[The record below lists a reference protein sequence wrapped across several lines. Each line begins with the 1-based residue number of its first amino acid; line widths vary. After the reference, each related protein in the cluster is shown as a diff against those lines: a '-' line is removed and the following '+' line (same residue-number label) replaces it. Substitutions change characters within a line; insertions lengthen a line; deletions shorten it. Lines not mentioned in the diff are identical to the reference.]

1 MRKNYEQGVDNYY
14 KQVHNSYRN
23 PHFYGITKTLNKFL
37 STFPKP
43 SSIVDLSCGRY
54 VLTSVECLLSNNS
67 SSGEATEIITNF
79 YKRRNEESPSIIATD
94 PFTMSAY
101 TQRTGRTCLPLSF
114 QDIAQG
120 KLEGEFEL
128 VIISF
133 ALHLISDNS
142 ALYSFLTQLSYQSKY
157 LCILSPHKKPEIKQS
172 WGFERLNPL
181 TLEVD
186 QSDNEELYIERVRLR
201 LFKSYNYFS

>member
-43 SSIVDLSCGRY
+43 SSIVDLSCG
-54 VLTSVECLLSNNS
+54 
-67 SSGEATEIITNF
+67 SGEATEIITNF

-186 QSDNEELYIERVRLR
+186 QSDTEELYIERVRLR